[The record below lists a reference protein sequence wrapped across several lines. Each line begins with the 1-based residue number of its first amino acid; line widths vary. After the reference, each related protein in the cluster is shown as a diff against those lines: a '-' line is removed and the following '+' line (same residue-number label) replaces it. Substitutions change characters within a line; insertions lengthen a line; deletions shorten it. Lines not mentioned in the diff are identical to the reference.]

1 MVGSSRNYAPHTF
14 PHKALIG
21 SPHLEGTS
29 EDPLLC
35 HRPEDRATRCEPD
48 PFNALPSH
56 TVHASHASRNRALA
70 PGMMK
75 VMKTMCCCP
84 WEHNDKASRR
94 NYKKL
99 CTQSRNAKEDAS
111 PANRSAR
118 RVCSRPLLLLR
129 LLLVLLP
136 LRRRLRAHRPCDD
149 PPSPRRARD
158 EPTSASEGLGIK

>member
-21 SPHLEGTS
+21 SLHLEGTS

-48 PFNALPSH
+48 PFNALPSR
-56 TVHASHASRNRALA
+56 TAHASHASRNRALA

-75 VMKTMCCCP
+75 VMKTMRCRL

-94 NYKKL
+94 NYKTL

-111 PANRSAR
+111 PAN
-118 RVCSRPLLLLR
+118 LHFTYK
-129 LLLVLLP
+129 LLP
-136 LRRRLRAHRPCDD
+136 ESLLYVQ
-149 PPSPRRARD
+149 
-158 EPTSASEGLGIK
+158 TAS

>member
-21 SPHLEGTS
+21 SLHLEGTS

-48 PFNALPSH
+48 PFNALPSR
-56 TVHASHASRNRALA
+56 TAHASHASRNRALA

-75 VMKTMCCCP
+75 VMKTMRCRL

-94 NYKKL
+94 NYKTL

-129 LLLVLLP
+129 LLLVLLL
-136 LRRRLRAHRPCDD
+136 LRLRLRAHQPCDD

-158 EPTSASEGLGIK
+158 EPTSQ